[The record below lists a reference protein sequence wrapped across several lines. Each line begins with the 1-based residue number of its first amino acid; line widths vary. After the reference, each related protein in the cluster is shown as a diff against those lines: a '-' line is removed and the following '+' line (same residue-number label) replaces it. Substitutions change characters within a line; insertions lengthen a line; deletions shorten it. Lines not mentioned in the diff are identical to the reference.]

1 MKKTMFSLLMLAA
14 MFMIASCGSKSNS
27 GEATA
32 NSEENETEAVTPTYE
47 PTISKESAPKSSINE
62 ASNFTASAFAPNCST
77 IIPFTFSKMEYFFG
91 KKMEDVSLKGVF
103 EISKISLAKV
113 TGKIY
118 YSAQLSGEGDC
129 LTYNIHLK
137 MIADFPQKPDG
148 VKGTIQFLNKDD
160 AMLYETSL
168 PSNDLANAEKG
179 DVVILSNTTNEELDV
194 EDILANTKY
203 VRITEFCAGKRIE

>member
-47 PTISKESAPKSSINE
+47 PAEP
-62 ASNFTASAFAPNCST
+62 
-77 IIPFTFSKMEYFFG
+77 PFTFSKMEYFFG

>member
-1 MKKTMFSLLMLAA
+1 MKKIIFSLLMLAA

-32 NSEENETEAVTPTYE
+32 AEGSETEAATPTYE
-47 PTISKESAPKSSINE
+47 PADP
-62 ASNFTASAFAPNCST
+62 
-77 IIPFTFSKMEYFFG
+77 PFTFSKMFWCG
-91 KKMEDVSLKGVF
+91 SDKAEDISLKGIF

-118 YSAQLSGEGDC
+118 YSSQLSGEGDC

-137 MIADFPQKPDG
+137 MITDYPQKPNCVEG
-148 VKGTIQFLNKDD
+148 KIQFLNKDD
-160 AMLYETSL
+160 AMLYETYL
-168 PSNDLANAEKG
+168 PNNDLANAEKG
-179 DVVILSNTTNEELDV
+179 DVVILSDTTNEELDV
-194 EDILANTKY
+194 DDILANTKY

>member
-32 NSEENETEAVTPTYE
+32 AEGSETEAATPTYE
-47 PTISKESAPKSSINE
+47 PADP
-62 ASNFTASAFAPNCST
+62 
-77 IIPFTFSKMEYFFG
+77 PFTFSKMFWCG
-91 KKMEDVSLKGVF
+91 SDKAEDISLKGIF

-118 YSAQLSGEGDC
+118 YSSQLSGEGDC

-137 MIADFPQKPDG
+137 MITDYPQKPNCVEG
-148 VKGTIQFLNKDD
+148 KIQFLNKDD
-160 AMLYETSL
+160 AMLYETYL
-168 PSNDLANAEKG
+168 PNNDLANAEKG
-179 DVVILSNTTNEELDV
+179 DVVILSDTTNEELDV
-194 EDILANTKY
+194 DDILANTKY
-203 VRITEFCAGKRIE
+203 VRITEFCAGKRIEQ